1 MAAAVGVVTKPAPD
15 TLPESSAPLDLEKA
29 SSAAGATA
37 TAERPGSRMAA
48 VMRRWRREDLLDRS
62 PLLLRAA
69 TWLFSFISA
78 VVMATNRHGDWSQF
92 YNYEEYRL
100 ELGLNELLIAY
111 WTYFVKISCCRYLLA
126 IAALAFLYSTV
137 QLVRQVYR
145 LTGRKDSNRPV
156 PKKAAFMVDFVGDQV
171 IAYLLISA
179 LSAAIP
185 ITNSIRGGTD
195 NTLTDSSAAS
205 ISMAFLAFVTLAL
218 SALIS
223 GFRLSKQ
230 TYI

>member
-92 YNYEEYRL
+92 YNYEEY
-100 ELGLNELLIAY
+100 
-111 WTYFVKISCCRYLLA
+111 RYLLA

>member
-15 TLPESSAPLDLEKA
+15 TLPESSAPPDLEKA

-48 VMRRWRREDLLDRS
+48 VMRRWRREDLLERS

-69 TWLFSFISA
+69 TWFFSFISA

-92 YNYEEYRL
+92 YNYEEY
-100 ELGLNELLIAY
+100 
-111 WTYFVKISCCRYLLA
+111 SYLLA

-145 LTGRKDSNRPV
+145 LTARKDPNRPV
-156 PKKAAFMVDFVGDQV
+156 PRKAAFMVEFVGDQV

-185 ITNSIRGGTD
+185 TTNSIRGGTD

-205 ISMAFLAFVTLAL
+205 ISMAFFAFVTLAL